1 MPFIAPAIQ
10 VSVLG
15 TQADG
20 PFANVFAL
28 HTDAFTPA
36 AADGAQA
43 VLDAY
48 VSHILPKLTDSIV
61 VTSATYVDLST
72 SSGDTGEVIPTSGL
86 TTTGAVHVDA
96 SPPQCTY
103 LVKLSTAGGRST
115 RGGRTFLPGV
125 RSDEVNERGDITTG
139 TVSAITTAYQDFMDA
154 LVSSESGQ
162 LGILHRNVSGPGSCT
177 DVTSAV
183 CESTIATQRRRLRR

>member
-28 HTDAFTPA
+28 HTDVFTPPA
-36 AADGAQA
+36 AEGAQA

-48 VSHILPKLTDSIV
+48 VVHILPVLTDSITV
-61 VTSATYVDLST
+61 LSATFVDLS
-72 SSGDTGEVIPTSGL
+72 SSTGDTGEVIPSAGPSTS
-86 TTTGAVHVDA
+86 GAVHVDA

-103 LVKLSTAGGRST
+103 LVKLQTGGGRAT

-125 RSDEVNERGDITTG
+125 RSDEVSENGVVAGG
-139 TVSAITTAYQDFMDA
+139 TVTTVTNAYADFMDA
-154 LVSSESGQ
+154 LITSEAGQ
-162 LGILHRNVSGPGSCT
+162 LGVLHRNVSGPDSCT
-177 DVTSAV
+177 DVTQAI
-183 CESTIATQRRRLRR
+183 CETSIATQRRRLRR